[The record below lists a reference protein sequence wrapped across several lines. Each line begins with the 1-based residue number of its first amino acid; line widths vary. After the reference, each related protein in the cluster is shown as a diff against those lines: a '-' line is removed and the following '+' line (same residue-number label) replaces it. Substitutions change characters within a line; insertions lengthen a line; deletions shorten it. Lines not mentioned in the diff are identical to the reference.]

1 MGSLARAACL
11 QHYNVLPAYMS
22 SFPFLI
28 LHTVLINNTEISS
41 IFEHINYFNFQINK
55 ANYKLY
61 ILETKW
67 KVVAPKITTK
77 GLKENWLAPLPLH
90 HTQELM
96 LRLTVPPAH
105 EHQCDQTMRTKINE
119 EELLVLNTQMGI

>member
-1 MGSLARAACL
+1 MGSLARATCL
-11 QHYNVLPAYMS
+11 QHYNVLPFYIR

-28 LHTVLINNTEISS
+28 LHLLLINNTKITA

-55 ANYKLY
+55 ANYKY

-67 KVVAPKITTK
+67 KVVAPKTTTK

-96 LRLTVPPAH
+96 LRLMVPPAH
-105 EHQCDQTMRTKINE
+105 EHQCDQTMGTKINE
-119 EELLVLNTQMGI
+119 EVLVLNTQMGI